1 MLLLS
6 TSSLKGYSLHK
17 IFIFAKKAGYDGLNL
32 DLDKSNFDTLDGEY
46 IKTLSDAFSIPV
58 LSITAYDK

>member
-1 MLLLS
+1 
-6 TSSLKGYSLHK
+6 
-17 IFIFAKKAGYDGLNL
+17 LNL